1 MARCGRERVT
11 EPSPAPWSF
20 SWEALVLC
28 LLPNPPE
35 DVAATREG
43 EMLKAFFLIIQQ
55 LALPDS
61 PLESEEGLGWSFWAE
76 AA

>member
-1 MARCGRERVT
+1 
-11 EPSPAPWSF
+11 
-20 SWEALVLC
+20 
-28 LLPNPPE
+28 
-35 DVAATREG
+35 
-43 EMLKAFFLIIQQ
+43 MLKAFFLIIQQ